1 MKTMS
6 QWHGFEVG
14 LIDQWQWE
22 CFTNIVWCDKECL
35 RLSVCQLLLS
45 NSIAT
50 TSTRTFHAIQKVD
63 FIKYI

>member
-14 LIDQWQWE
+14 LISGQWE
-22 CFTNIVWCDKECL
+22 CFTNIVRCDKECL
-35 RLSVCQLLLS
+35 RLPVYQLLLS

-50 TSTRTFHAIQKVD
+50 TSTRTFLAIQKVD